1 MVLKLIEKITD
12 IKKVSVVEHN
22 LKRINHIKE
31 EYKSIRQDSK
41 GPTFALT

>member
-1 MVLKLIEKITD
+1 MVLKLTEKITD

-22 LKRINHIKE
+22 LNRINHIKE